1 MMNDVLSIAGALS
14 YINNPGFSVLEQ
26 PQYQVTIQM
35 QDKCGTA
42 TTVVAVNICD
52 TVPPTLNYGSTS
64 ATIVEQQVVDR
75 IEKRL
80 DKNSIKTTKYMF

>member
-1 MMNDVLSIAGALS
+1 MDVLSLAGALS

-42 TTVVAVNICD
+42 TTVVEVKICD
-52 TVPPTLNYGSTS
+52 TEAPKLNYGATS
-64 ATIVEQQVVDR
+64 ATIVEQQVIDC
-75 IEKRL
+75 IEGTVKR
-80 DKNSIKTTKYMF
+80 KFI

>member
-1 MMNDVLSIAGALS
+1 MLSVAGALS

-52 TVPPTLNYGSTS
+52 TVPPKLNYGSTS
-64 ATIVEQQVVDR
+64 ATIVEQQVVDC
-75 IEKRL
+75 IEGRL
-80 DKNSIKTTKYMF
+80 STNLIKTTKYIF